1 MKKCHTFS
9 SSLNIQIAFV
19 LSDKF
24 EIWVVLTAV
33 AYMRYNQQVIECTL
47 SFYWRF
53 EMFFSRAELDKH
65 GKVFLEENPS
75 KADRDAAL
83 DMLSEWRKLHYIPMN
98 TLQANLRNKCK
109 RLNLKNYI
117 IAQRIKRLPSIV
129 TKLSRFP
136 DMKLSRMQDIGGLR
150 IILPSIKNVYDL
162 HNAFKRQRKNKHTLI
177 LPPKDY
183 INEPKKD
190 GYRSLHQVFKYQN
203 TEKPELDGLRIE
215 LQIRTKLQHAWATAV
230 ETLGVIEK
238 SSFKTGG
245 GDEKYRRFFVLCSAL
260 FAIQE
265 KMPLPQNV
273 ANDEAVIKKEF
284 NQLLDELKIIDK
296 LKGITAFSKHVS
308 HSADWYVLIFN
319 YEKRVIKPVGFS
331 NEAFDEA
338 QELYTSQERKNT
350 PNSDV
355 VLFSS
360 DSFKELKKAYP
371 NYFLDT
377 TYFVREIQQYVHS

>member
-1 MKKCHTFS
+1 MS
-9 SSLNIQIAFV
+9 
-19 LSDKF
+19 
-24 EIWVVLTAV
+24 
-33 AYMRYNQQVIECTL
+33 
-47 SFYWRF
+47 
-53 EMFFSRAELDKH
+53 FSRAKLDSC
-65 GKVFLEENPS
+65 GKLFLEKNAS
-75 KADRDAAL
+75 TADRDLAL

-98 TLQANLRNKCK
+98 TLQANLRKKCK
-109 RLNLKNYI
+109 QLNLKDYI

-162 HNAFKRQRKNKHTLI
+162 HNAYMKQRKTKHTLI

-183 INEPKKD
+183 IADPKTD

-203 TEKPELDGLRIE
+203 AEKPELDGLRIE

-230 ETLGVIEK
+230 ETLGVIEQ
-238 SSFKTGG
+238 SSFKTGD
-245 GDEKYRRFFVLCSAL
+245 GDEQYRRFFVLCSAL

-265 KMPLPQNV
+265 KTTIPPNV
-273 ANDEAVIKKEF
+273 VADEMVIKKEF
-284 NQLLDELKIIDK
+284 NQLLSELKIIDK
-296 LKGITAFSKHVS
+296 LQGIMALSKHIE
-308 HSADWYVLIFN
+308 ATPTQMDWYVLIFN
-319 YEKRVIKPVGFS
+319 YEKRMIRPVGFS
-331 NEAFDEA
+331 KEQFDMA
-338 QELYTSQERKNT
+338 QEFYALQEKKNE
-350 PNSDV
+350 PNSDI

-377 TYFVREIQQYVHS
+377 TYFVNAIKKIINS

>member
-1 MKKCHTFS
+1 MT
-9 SSLNIQIAFV
+9 
-19 LSDKF
+19 
-24 EIWVVLTAV
+24 
-33 AYMRYNQQVIECTL
+33 
-47 SFYWRF
+47 
-53 EMFFSRAELDKH
+53 FSRAELDRH

-75 KADRDAAL
+75 KADRDFAL

-98 TLQANLRNKCK
+98 TLQANLRKKCE

-162 HNAFKRQRKNKHTLI
+162 HNAYMKQRKTKHTLI

-183 INEPKKD
+183 IADPKTD

-203 TEKPELDGLRIE
+203 AEKPELDGLRIE

-230 ETLGVIEK
+230 ETLGVIEQ
-238 SSFKTGG
+238 SPFKTGG

-265 KMPLPQNV
+265 KTTLPPNV
-273 ANDEAVIKKEF
+273 GNDEHMIKNEF
-284 NQLLDELKIIDK
+284 NQLLNELKIIDK
-296 LKGITAFSKHVS
+296 LQGITALTKHIENTTDYM
-308 HSADWYVLIFN
+308 DWYVLIFN
-319 YEKRVIKPVGFS
+319 YAERRIRPIGFS
-331 NEAFDEA
+331 KEQFDMA
-338 QELYTSQERKNT
+338 QELYTLQERKNT

-377 TYFVREIQQYVHS
+377 TYFVREIWQYR